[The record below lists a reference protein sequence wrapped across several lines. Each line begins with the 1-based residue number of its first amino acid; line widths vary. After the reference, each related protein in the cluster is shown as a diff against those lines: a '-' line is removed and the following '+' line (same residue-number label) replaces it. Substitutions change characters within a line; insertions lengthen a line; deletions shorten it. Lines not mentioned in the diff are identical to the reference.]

1 MAVFPPSDDHPT
13 AAPAGLVLTTPGP
26 WLRLD
31 LDPQTRS
38 ASLAKLVGERLGDDA
53 ALLDERRELTAALRA
68 FARDAVRSGAIYA
81 AVMLDLLDDV
91 PVQASLI
98 ASYAATPPATTEG
111 ADPLDGL
118 VRALAGD
125 ADSAEVDRIALRLG
139 DGCRLV
145 TMCEAPYGDGT
156 RTPTLVAQYVVS
168 VPGSRQ
174 ALLLSFSSPNI
185 AHREAM
191 LGLFD
196 AIAQGARW
204 APS

>member
-1 MAVFPPSDDHPT
+1 MAVSPNDDHPT
-13 AAPAGLVLTTPGP
+13 AAPAGVVLTTPGQ

-31 LDPQTRS
+31 LDPETRS
-38 ASLAKLVGERLGDDA
+38 ASLAKLVGERLGDDPS
-53 ALLDERRELTAALRA
+53 LLDERRELTAALRG

-81 AVMLDLLDDV
+81 AVMLDLMDDV

-98 ASYAATPPATTEG
+98 ASYASTPRTDEAS
-111 ADPLDGL
+111 DPVDGL
-118 VRALAGD
+118 VRALAGG

-156 RTPTLVAQYVVS
+156 RTPTLVAQYVVA
-168 VPGSRQ
+168 VPGGRQ
-174 ALLLSFSSPNI
+174 ALLLSFSSPNT

-204 APS
+204 AVS